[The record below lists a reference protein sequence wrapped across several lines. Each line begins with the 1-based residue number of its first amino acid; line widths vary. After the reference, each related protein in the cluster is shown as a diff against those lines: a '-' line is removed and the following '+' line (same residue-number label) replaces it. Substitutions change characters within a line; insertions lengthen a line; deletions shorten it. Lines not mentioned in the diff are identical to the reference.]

1 MPVTEKKIKIL
12 AVDDNQSNLIAMES
26 VFYGTPYE
34 IIEARS
40 GAAALALLHV
50 HEDISL
56 ILLDVQMPDMDGYE
70 TAKKIK
76 ELSGCQ
82 DIPIIFIT
90 AYYREEPYVRK
101 GYAAGAVDY
110 FGKPFDPELLRLK
123 ADIYSSFRQKSFLL
137 KEREERVRETEE
149 LLKAGR
155 KLSHIFEQLAVG
167 VLISDRDGKIF
178 QCNHLA
184 SRLLNADE
192 AENSDRYGEILGWWD
207 QNGSMLKLPDSPMW
221 KALHSGKSTHNKPIE
236 IRCLDG
242 NLKSLLASASPL
254 VESSGQISGAVIIL
268 QDISQ
273 TKEVEEDFEE
283 KVSKLVTANVELEH
297 SLSKVIKPSTT

>member
-1 MPVTEKKIKIL
+1 MPTTDKKIKIL
-12 AVDDNQSNLIAMES
+12 AVDDNQSNLIALEA
-26 VFYGTPYE
+26 VFYGTPYDVL
-34 IIEARS
+34 EACS
-40 GAAALALLHV
+40 GAEALALLLV
-50 HEDISL
+50 HNDISL
-56 ILLDVQMPDMDGYE
+56 ILLDVQMPNMDGYE
-70 TAKKIK
+70 TAKRIK
-76 ELSGCQ
+76 ELPDCQ

-90 AYYREEPYVRK
+90 AYYREEPYVLK

-167 VLISDRDGKIF
+167 VLISDREGKIF
-178 QCNHLA
+178 QCNDLA
-184 SRLLNADE
+184 SKLLNAEE
-192 AENSDRYGEILGWWD
+192 AEGADRYGEILGWWD

-221 KALHSGKSTHNKPIE
+221 KALHEAKTTHNKPIQ

-254 VESSGQISGAVIIL
+254 VESSGQVCGAVIIL
-268 QDISQ
+268 QDISE
-273 TKEVEEDFEE
+273 TREIEEDFEE

-297 SLSKVIKPSTT
+297 SLSKSVTKSD